1 MVTVEVIVIS
11 GYAKCKATML
21 EHNSGG
27 IEIVSQNVF
36 HMFHSNAHISFAT
49 TLLN

>member
-1 MVTVEVIVIS
+1 MVTVEVIVIA

-21 EHNSGG
+21 EHSSVGTG
-27 IEIVSQNVF
+27 IVSRNVC
-36 HMFHSNAHISFAT
+36 HKNAHISFTT